1 MGVDSL
7 TPLGP
12 LPAESTTAPQL
23 WSRQLRASYLIA
35 LGELIDGY
43 DLLVMG
49 VALLFLKGDLGL
61 SDAQLGLVGAVSFL
75 GTAVGLIVCGD
86 LSDRYGRRRIFVLN
100 LYLFIAFALA
110 SACVTSLWQLVA
122 ARFLM
127 GVSIGMGIPAS
138 TAYLAEV
145 APAQRRGALLGS
157 LPNTLWIVGA
167 LLSIALALPLINW
180 VGERSWRYLM
190 GFGALPALLIL
201 LVRRALPESPRWLL
215 AQGRNEEALATMA
228 RLGMTI
234 GSIAETE
241 TGTGRSRQRATSYFD
256 LFAAPWLRRIVLV
269 TVIFS
274 LNGLAGSVTTICAPL
289 VMKRVAAL
297 SDSAAL
303 VFTGLTWLVALVGT
317 LASAVLIDRVGRR
330 RLCYGSTLTFSAAA
344 LAMASWG
351 SRYPAVL
358 IGGFFVITLA
368 TWSGIAVLTWVW
380 ASELFP
386 TMLRGRSQGFASA
399 ACRIAVAANILV
411 MPVALSTVSFS
422 SYMTVLSLAMLSIAL
437 LTAVSPQ
444 LDSGG
449 RVLEAVSGSE
459 RPASG

>member
-1 MGVDSL
+1 VGVDSL

-12 LPAESTTAPQL
+12 LAAESTTAPQL

-61 SDAQLGLVGAVSFL
+61 SDAQLGVVGAVSFL
-75 GTAVGLIVCGD
+75 GTAVGLIVFGD

-127 GVSIGMGIPAS
+127 GVGIGMGIPAS

-180 VGERSWRYLM
+180 AGERSWRYLM
-190 GFGALPALLIL
+190 GFGAFPALLVL
-201 LVRRALPESPRWLL
+201 LMRRALPESPRWLL
-215 AQGRNEEALATMA
+215 AQGRREEALATMA
-228 RLGMTI
+228 CLGMTL
-234 GSIAETE
+234 GSIAEIE
-241 TGTGRSRQRATSYFD
+241 TGRSRQRATSYFD
-256 LFAAPWLRRIVLV
+256 LFTAPWLRRIVLV

-303 VFTGLTWLVALVGT
+303 VFTGLTWLVALFGT
-317 LASAVLIDRVGRR
+317 LVSAVLIDRVGRR

-399 ACRIAVAANILV
+399 ACRVAVAANILV